1 MGTELTEWDKAR
13 KNFVRAVENVNRERD
28 KLNDYKKCLAAAVRN
43 LKYCKSK
50 VEKCPLIS
58 QFESV
63 VFPTSPF
70 EVTQDLCLNSKAYAY
85 VLYFRKQIK
94 SWEKKIRK
102 QKEVLRQC
110 NLQLSYANT
119 EFEKLKK
126 ENHNA
131 VL

>member
-1 MGTELTEWDKAR
+1 MEVDLTEWDKAH
-13 KNFVRAVENVNRERD
+13 KNFVKAVENVNRERD
-28 KLNDYKKCLAAAVRN
+28 KLNDYKECLAAAVKN

-70 EVTQDLCLNSKAYAY
+70 GVAQDLCLNSKAYAY

-110 NLQLSYANT
+110 NLQLSYANV
-119 EFEKLKK
+119 ELAKLKG
-126 ENHNA
+126 EA
-131 VL
+131 